1 MSTPTPPD
9 HRLLAFNRD
18 VLSQALAL
26 ADAHDAPG
34 SPAYAHPVGAHIR
47 HVVEHYEALLHAPEP
62 DVVDYDARPRDAA
75 LERSARLARQR
86 LEALLA
92 TLSAAPAATLDRPL
106 RVRGLAGVCGDF
118 GFEFGST
125 LGRELVFAASHAIHH
140 FAVLTPHCQAHG
152 LAMGSHFGKAP
163 ATVAHELAR
172 GAEYL
177 VTAQMNP
184 QPNEELP
191 CTLSSAAA

>member
-1 MSTPTPPD
+1 MPTPTPID
-9 HRLLAFNRD
+9 HRLLAFSRD

-34 SPAYAHPVGAHIR
+34 RPAYADPVGAHIR
-47 HVVEHYEALLHAPEP
+47 HVVEHYEALLHAPESG
-62 DVVDYDARPRDAA
+62 VVDYDARPRDTA
-75 LERSARLARQR
+75 LESSARLARLR
-86 LEALLA
+86 LKALLA
-92 TLSAAPAATLDRPL
+92 TLSDAPAGALEGPL

-152 LAMGSHFGKAP
+152 LAMDSHFGRAP

-172 GAEYL
+172 GAVCVGPVQKNQQL
-177 VTAQMNP
+177 
-184 QPNEELP
+184 NEELP
-191 CTLSSAAA
+191 CNL